1 MRKTI
6 LSTLVSAA
14 LVALAAAPALAQ
26 TGGPGSGGPVLS
38 AVEGP
43 QARHF
48 AQRHH
53 EGQRAVRL
61 PSERVEA
68 RIAYLKTAL
77 KITDAQ
83 QVQWNSFADT
93 LRKHARDA
101 DQRVQAMRTEGAD
114 RREKGARPTAIKRM
128 ERGQQRLAAAYTRQ
142 SEMLAA
148 AKPLYEALSA
158 EQQKIADDLLTPRRQ
173 GMSRHGGGRPRA

>member
-1 MRKTI
+1 MKRTI

-26 TGGPGSGGPVLS
+26 TGGPGSGGP
-38 AVEGP
+38 

-48 AQRHH
+48 AQRQH

-68 RIAYLKTAL
+68 RLAYLKTAL

-83 QVQWNSFADT
+83 QAQWDAFAGT
-93 LRKHARDA
+93 LRKHAREA
-101 DQRVQAMRTEGAD
+101 DQRVQAMRAEGAA
-114 RREKGARPTAIKRM
+114 RREKGAQPTAIERM
-128 ERGQQRLAAAYTRQ
+128 ERSQQRLAAAYTRQ
-142 SEMLAA
+142 SETLAA
-148 AKPLYEALSA
+148 VKPLYAALSP
-158 EQQKIADDLLTPRRQ
+158 EQQKIADELFAPRRHA
-173 GMSRHGGGRPRA
+173 GTRHGGGRPRA